1 MMFKLFKK
9 KKKVE
14 EKVDEFKEDEKIR
27 QDSVDAT
34 TEEEILESYP
44 IEEPFAYIRITGSP
58 PRYEVL
64 EPLLTRG
71 EEELLKEIK
80 TRLYEV
86 IDVNLED
93 IRDPHEFLK
102 EKVLRILKDFSINV
116 KKDVFDKI
124 MYYIYRDFIGYDKLD
139 VLLKDQMIEDISVD
153 GPNIPVYVYHKKY
166 GSIPTNVLFSSD
178 ELDSLIYKLAQRAG
192 KHISLANPLLDAT
205 LPTGDRLQLT
215 LGSEV
220 TAKGSTI
227 TIRKFRRIPF
237 SPIELID
244 IGTFSI
250 EMMAY
255 LWLAVENGNN
265 IIIAGGTATGKT
277 SALNAIAMFIPP
289 ESKIVSIE
297 DTREINLLHE
307 NWIPAVTREVGGGK
321 SIDMYE
327 LLKAALRQ
335 RPEYIIVG
343 EVRGREAYTLFQA
356 MATGHVTFSTIHA
369 DSVDAIVRRLTKPPI
384 EVPLILLD
392 NIDIICILRLVK
404 VGVRRV
410 RRCVQLLEVL
420 GVDFDT
426 ESLRTNELFR
436 WKPDTFEF
444 SGESKVFTEIMDRLN
459 MTETELSEEFDRRIK
474 VLEWMRRNRITEFKD
489 IAEIIFKYERNP
501 EEIMRRIE
509 DEGG

>member
-1 MMFKLFKK
+1 MIFKLFR

-14 EKVDEFKEDEKIR
+14 EKVDEEVEKIR
-27 QDSVDAT
+27 QYTVDAT
-34 TEEEILESYP
+34 IEEEILESYP
-44 IEEPFAYIRITGSP
+44 IEEPFAYVRIIGSP

-80 TRLYEV
+80 TILYEI
-86 IDVNLED
+86 IDVNFED
-93 IRDPHEFLK
+93 IKNPHEFLR
-102 EKVLRILKDFSINV
+102 EKVLKILKDFSINI
-116 KKDVFDKI
+116 KKEVFDKI

-166 GSIPTNVLFSSD
+166 GSIPTNVLFNSD

-215 LGSEV
+215 LGNEV

-244 IGTFSI
+244 IGTFSV

-265 IIIAGGTATGKT
+265 IIIAGGTAAGKT

-307 NWIPAVTREVGGGK
+307 NWIPAVTREVGGK

-369 DSVDAIVRRLTKPPI
+369 DTVDAIVRRLTKPPI

-404 VGVRRV
+404 VGARRV
-410 RRCVQLLEVL
+410 RRCVHLLEVL

-459 MTETELSEEFDRRIK
+459 MTEIELTEEFDRRIK
-474 VLEWMRRNRITEFKD
+474 ILEWMRRNRITEFKD
-489 IAEIIFKYERNP
+489 IAEIIFKYERDP

-509 DEGG
+509 DEGS